1 MFNNSKRKNERLHS
15 GVTDTMSVRSY
26 NLSLG
31 LLIFYGF
38 LVNVIM
44 VQTMSDFFMNMHWS
58 VLVVGYF
65 VSCFIGIV
73 MSAASK
79 NAFISFIGY
88 NLVVVPIGA
97 VLSICLQSYSGI
109 DILTAM
115 GATGV
120 VTFIMLILSTIY
132 PNFFAGLGRT
142 LFFSLLAG
150 LIVEIVLMFMGIST
164 PILNW
169 FFVVI
174 FSLYIGY
181 DWYKAQ
187 QYPKTMDNA
196 VDSALDIY
204 LDIINLF
211 LRILEIII
219 GKSDD

>member
-1 MFNNSKRKNERLHS
+1 MLNNSKRKEDRLHS
-15 GVTDTMSVRSY
+15 GLSDTMSVRSY

-38 LVNVIM
+38 IVNVIM
-44 VQTMSDFFMNMHWS
+44 VLTMGDFFMNIHWG
-58 VLVVGYF
+58 VFLVGYF
-65 VSCFIGIV
+65 VSCLIGIA
-73 MSAASK
+73 MSSLSK
-79 NAFISFIGY
+79 NAFVSFIGY
-88 NLVVVPIGA
+88 NFVVVPIGGL
-97 VLSICLQSYSGI
+97 LSVCLQGYNSI
-109 DILTAM
+109 DILSAM
-115 GATGV
+115 GATAV
-120 VTFIMLILSTIY
+120 VTFIMLVLSTIY

-187 QYPKTMDNA
+187 QYPKTLDNA

-204 LDIINLF
+204 LDVIILF
-211 LRILEIII
+211 IEILDSV
-219 GKSDD
+219 GDSDD

>member
-1 MFNNSKRKNERLHS
+1 MFNNSKRKEARLNS
-15 GVTDTMSVRSY
+15 NVSNTMSVRGY

-31 LLIFYGF
+31 LVIFYGF
-38 LVNVIM
+38 LVNVFM
-44 VQTMSDFFMNMHWS
+44 VMTMSEFFINMHWG
-58 VLVVGYF
+58 VFVVGYF
-65 VSCFIGIV
+65 VSCLIGIA

-97 VLSICLQSYSGI
+97 VLSICLQGYSGI

-115 GATGV
+115 GATGL
-120 VTFIMLILSTIY
+120 VTLLMLILSTIN

-211 LRILEIII
+211 LRILSIIS
-219 GKSDD
+219 KSDD

>member
-1 MFNNSKRKNERLHS
+1 MFNNAKRKKARLNS
-15 GVTDTMSVRSY
+15 GISDTMSVRGY

-31 LLIFYGF
+31 LFIFYGF

-44 VQTMSDFFMNMHWS
+44 VMTMSDFFMNMHWG

-65 VSCFIGIV
+65 ISCLIGIA

-97 VLSICLQSYSGI
+97 VLSICLQGYSGI

-115 GATGV
+115 GATGI
-120 VTFIMLILSTIY
+120 VTFLMLVLSTIN

-169 FFVVI
+169 FFVI
-174 FSLYIGY
+174 LFSLYIGV
-181 DWYKAQ
+181 DWCKAQ

-211 LRILEIII
+211 LRILSIIS
-219 GKSDD
+219 KSDD